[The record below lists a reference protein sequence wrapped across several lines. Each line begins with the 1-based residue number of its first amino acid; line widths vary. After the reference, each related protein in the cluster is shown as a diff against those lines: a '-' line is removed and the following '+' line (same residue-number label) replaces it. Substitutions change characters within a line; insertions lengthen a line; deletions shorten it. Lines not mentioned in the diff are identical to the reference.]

1 MIRMA
6 LPTGDFASSVLSLEK
21 SAPKEVLVG
30 KPFAYTIRLTN
41 LTGAALKGVGLT
53 GKLSDNVKLTGM
65 EPKGTI
71 EGSHAK
77 WDVGVL
83 KPKETKQFEMQ
94 GSAKA
99 TGVLVGCSEVTFDVP
114 EVCLSIRAVQP
125 ALKIEKTA
133 PPEVLLCENI
143 TSKIVVTN
151 TGTGEATNVRVHDV
165 LPAGIMM
172 LDGKTPAAYDFGN
185 IPPGEARQLT
195 IQTKASK
202 TGEFTNKVTATAD
215 GGLTAEDSATTTVRV
230 PQLAVDVAGP
240 RIRFVGRTATYEITV
255 SNKGDAD
262 ARDTVLVGTI
272 PAGTAL
278 LNATDDATSAAG
290 KISWKL
296 GTIKAGASR
305 KVTMAL
311 KMTEQGVA
319 RTTVAATAFCSK
331 AAGEAVTTVRGI
343 PAILLECVDLE
354 DPIEVNA
361 QETYV
366 ITVTNQG
373 SSVGTNIVIQC
384 TLPAEQEYVSA
395 TGPTR
400 VVSKGKAVTFAPLG
414 SLAAKAKVVYRVVT
428 KGLKAGDTRFKVA
441 LTSDQMSSPAEETES
456 THIYSD
462 QQ

>member
-305 KVTMAL
+305 KDS
-311 KMTEQGVA
+311 
-319 RTTVAATAFCSK
+319 RP
-331 AAGEAVTTVRGI
+331 GI
-343 PAILLECVDLE
+343 
-354 DPIEVNA
+354 
-361 QETYV
+361 
-366 ITVTNQG
+366 
-373 SSVGTNIVIQC
+373 
-384 TLPAEQEYVSA
+384 
-395 TGPTR
+395 
-400 VVSKGKAVTFAPLG
+400 
-414 SLAAKAKVVYRVVT
+414 
-428 KGLKAGDTRFKVA
+428 
-441 LTSDQMSSPAEETES
+441 
-456 THIYSD
+456 
-462 QQ
+462 